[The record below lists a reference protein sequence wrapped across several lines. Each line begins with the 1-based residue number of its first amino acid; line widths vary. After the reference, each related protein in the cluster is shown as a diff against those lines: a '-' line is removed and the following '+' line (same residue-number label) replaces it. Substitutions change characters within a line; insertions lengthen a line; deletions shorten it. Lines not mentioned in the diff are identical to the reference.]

1 MNIPLYSFPL
11 PYPGESY
18 YSVLCR
24 CHLRSGNASSAYTMT
39 QLFHHGIDLSKT
51 ILFPAYLDLLPSW
64 TFPDYACSEKQ
75 ILLKHTALPLRFLN
89 KQYLDLFPV
98 SIPALIKSDKAKFFH
113 RELIHSPD
121 KALRFCPKCA
131 REQKILYG
139 ESFWQLLPQ
148 LDGVEFCPIHKE
160 RIMSSGI
167 RVSRYS
173 TKFIPASA
181 VLDDISPVLECSSG
195 SWYSESDIRKFPQ
208 LFISMAESYAWLLA
222 HGNSYIGIWQVLSR
236 YRTLFSRSDAHSWFD
251 ARNVKSILI
260 KKNNQAVVNWLFLSG
275 IHGFTPNYIFFGGL
289 PITAHV
295 LMMVLLMRS
304 AKRFFDVKETGIS
317 L

>member
-1 MNIPLYSFPL
+1 MPLALLPVLKPKQLSGLHLCRPFPL

-89 KQYLDLFPV
+89 KQYLDLCPV

-139 ESFWQLLPQ
+139 ESFWQLL
-148 LDGVEFCPIHKE
+148 
-160 RIMSSGI
+160 
-167 RVSRYS
+167 
-173 TKFIPASA
+173 
-181 VLDDISPVLECSSG
+181 
-195 SWYSESDIRKFPQ
+195 PQ

-275 IHGFTPNYIFFGGL
+275 IHGFTEYSGAAEPPVRCGL
-289 PITAHV
+289 SHLSGAC
-295 LMMVLLMRS
+295 
-304 AKRFFDVKETGIS
+304 
-317 L
+317 